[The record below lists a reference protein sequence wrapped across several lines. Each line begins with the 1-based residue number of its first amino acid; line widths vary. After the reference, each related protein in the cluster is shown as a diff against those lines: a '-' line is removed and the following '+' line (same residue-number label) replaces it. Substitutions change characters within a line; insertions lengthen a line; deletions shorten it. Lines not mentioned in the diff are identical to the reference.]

1 VATVSLRTRVAVG
14 LGWTGGAHWLG
25 VATSTVT
32 TVIVARLLDPAD
44 FAVVAAAGALAGV
57 LGVLQES
64 GLGAAVVQHDGEAD
78 RAATTGFFLN
88 LAAATAG
95 LVICVALTPWLSAFF
110 HIDRPGP
117 LAVAFAPMWFRA
129 WINVPVA
136 RLQKELDFRRC
147 AMVEGAQIL
156 CYPAV
161 TIPLAL
167 AGTGAWALVLGQAAA
182 SAAGGVAAWSLSAWR
197 PRLAD
202 FDWTTG
208 RQLMR
213 YGRPLVW
220 SNVLGMVN
228 DRIDNWATGRMLGP
242 VALGLYAMSFR
253 LATLPRT
260 GFTFVVSRVL
270 FPTLTALKG
279 DERRFRE
286 AFLRSLHWVAALAM
300 PASAG
305 LALLAPE
312 IVAVALGPRWAG
324 AVTPL
329 RVLAGFALLA
339 ALSATT
345 GDVFKATGRST
356 LIFRIGLVHSAA
368 LWTGLWL
375 LAPYGISWVAL
386 AVTIAAL
393 LSSSTAFTCALW
405 ALRIG
410 PLVLV
415 RALWTPAVATA
426 VLAAGVSAAREL
438 PLGPGPAALVMLT
451 ALGVTVY
458 VAALAVL
465 APADVQE
472 LGAALAAVRK
482 RPASPATAAAAG
494 VK

>member
-1 VATVSLRTRVAVG
+1 MASVSLRASVAVG

-32 TVIVARLLDPAD
+32 TIVVARLLVPAD

-64 GLGAAVVQHDGEAD
+64 GLGAAVVHHGGEED
-78 RAATTGFFLN
+78 RAASTGFFLN

-95 LVICVALTPWLSAFF
+95 LMVCVALTPWLAGFF
-110 HIDRPGP
+110 HIDRPEP
-117 LAVAFAPMWFRA
+117 LAVAFAPMWLRA

-136 RLQKELDFRRC
+136 RLQKALDFRRC

-167 AGTGAWALVLGQAAA
+167 AGTGAWSLVLGQAAA
-182 SAAGGVAAWSLSAWR
+182 TAAGAVAAWALSPWR
-197 PRLAD
+197 PRLAE

-208 RQLMR
+208 RQLVR

-228 DRIDNWATGRMLGP
+228 DRIDNWVTGRLLGP

-270 FPTLTALKG
+270 FPTLTVLQG

-329 RVLAGFALLA
+329 RVLSCFALLA

-345 GDVFKATGRST
+345 GDVFKATGRSA

-375 LAPYGISWVAL
+375 LAPYGIAWVAL

-393 LSSSTAFTCALW
+393 LSSSTAFTCALT
-405 ALRIG
+405 ALRIRPVVLAG
-410 PLVLV
+410 AVWAPALATMLMSAGVMAARHLPLV
-415 RALWTPAVATA
+415 
-426 VLAAGVSAAREL
+426 
-438 PLGPGPAALVMLT
+438 PGPVRLVLLT
-451 ALGVTVY
+451 GLGATVY
-458 VAALAVL
+458 VATLALL

-472 LGAALAAVRK
+472 IGAAVTAVRK
-482 RPASPATAAAAG
+482 RRSPDATAAAAS